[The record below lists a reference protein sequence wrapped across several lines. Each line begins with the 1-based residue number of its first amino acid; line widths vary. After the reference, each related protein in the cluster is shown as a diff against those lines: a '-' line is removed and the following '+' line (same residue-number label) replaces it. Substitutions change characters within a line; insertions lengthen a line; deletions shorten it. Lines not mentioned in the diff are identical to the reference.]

1 MEGEG
6 MKGIII
12 RDALII
18 PLSSLPGGATWFK
31 GDIIIEGSYIK
42 AAGEKL
48 LEKENWP
55 DGAAFRDYTVIDGR
69 DQLVIPGFVNCHTHA
84 AMTLLRGYADDLPL
98 QPWLETRIWPREAH
112 LQADDIYWGT
122 QLAVLEMLKS
132 GTTTFAD
139 MYFYMEET
147 AQVALEAGMRACLSR
162 GMVGTGEKAELAVEE
177 SERFVRAWH
186 GQGEGRITCLFGPH
200 APYTCPPEYL
210 ERVMAL
216 ADAHGVGLHIHLAE
230 TAQEVADI
238 SRQYGQRP
246 VELLASIGFFT
257 GRHVLAAHCV
267 HLSEKEIDIL
277 VQHHV
282 GIAHNPESNMK
293 LASGIAPVPEL
304 LRQGAIVGLGTDG
317 AASNNNL
324 DMLEEMRTCA
334 LLHKVI
340 TKDPTVLPA
349 DVVLEMATKNGAA
362 VLGLKDV
369 GTLTPGQKADLVLV
383 NLRQPHL
390 TPLHQPVAN
399 LVYAAQSSDVQTVI
413 VDGKLLMK
421 DRQMLTLDEERILFE
436 AGERSRSL
444 ANKK

>member
-1 MEGEG
+1 

-12 RDALII
+12 KDALII
-18 PLSSLPGGATWFK
+18 PLSSLPGGSAWFR

-42 AAGEKL
+42 AIGEKL
-48 LEKENWP
+48 LEKENQP
-55 DGAAFRDYTVIDGR
+55 DGAAFRDYSVIDGR
-69 DQLVIPGFVNCHTHA
+69 DCLVIPGFVNCHTHA
-84 AMTLLRGYADDLPL
+84 AMTMLRGYADDLPL
-98 QPWLETRIWPREAH
+98 QPWLETKIWPREAH
-112 LQADDIYWGT
+112 LQADDIYWGA

-147 AQVALEAGMRACLSR
+147 AQVALESGIRACLSR
-162 GMVGTGEKAELAVEE
+162 GMVGTGDKAELAIEE
-177 SERFVRAWH
+177 SEQFVRAWH
-186 GQGEGRITCLFGPH
+186 GKGEGRITCLFGPH

-210 ERVMAL
+210 QRVMAL

-230 TAQEVADI
+230 TEQEVADI

-267 HLSEKEIDIL
+267 HLAEEEIDIL
-277 VQHHV
+277 VRHHV

-293 LASGIAPVPEL
+293 LASGIAPVPQL
-304 LRQGAIVGLGTDG
+304 IQRGAIVGLGTDG

-334 LLHKVI
+334 LLHKVN
-340 TKDPTVLPA
+340 TYDPTVMPA
-349 DVVLEMATKNGAA
+349 DVVLEIATKNGAK
-362 VLGLKDV
+362 VLGLSEV
-369 GTLTPGQKADLVLV
+369 GTLAPGQKADLLLL

-413 VDGKLLMK
+413 VDGKIVMK
-421 DRQMLTLDEERILFE
+421 DRQMLTMDEERILFE
-436 AGERSRSL
+436 AGERSRIL
-444 ANKK
+444 ASKR